1 MANEI
6 TAYGS
11 LQVVNGYLSVLEDSG
26 TLSITQS
33 AKEAFTSTV
42 ACTTSDTAISIS
54 GVTAPKWCYM
64 RNVGANPIKV
74 GATSGGAIIAMIQLA
89 AGEFAI
95 MPLVPSVALRQQT
108 TTSTSTLKLTV
119 FGT

>member
-11 LQVVNGYLSVLEDSG
+11 LQVVNGLLSVLEDSG

-54 GVTAPKWCYM
+54 GVIPLS
-64 RNVGANPIKV
+64 GASCETLGVIRSKL
-74 GATSGGAIIAMIQLA
+74 AQLV
-89 AGEFAI
+89 E
-95 MPLVPSVALRQQT
+95 VQSLR
-108 TTSTSTLKLTV
+108 
-119 FGT
+119 